1 MTTLNIILILV
12 IIALGVWVWSL
23 KKKVAQVEMEK
34 ETALALAE
42 TGVAGINEKRIQ
54 EKNARKE
61 KILEFLKTNG
71 KATNNEIEK
80 LLSVSDASVTSY
92 LDELEKES
100 KVRQI
105 GQAGS
110 GVYYELNG

>member
-1 MTTLNIILILV
+1 MTTSNIILILV
-12 IIALGVWVWSL
+12 IIALGGWVWNL
-23 KKKVAQVEMEK
+23 KKRVAQVEMEK
-34 ETALALAE
+34 ETALAE
-42 TGVAGINEKRIQ
+42 TGVAGINEKRTR
-54 EKNARKE
+54 EKNERKE
-61 KILEFLKTNG
+61 KILGFLKTNG

-80 LLSVSDASVTSY
+80 LLGVSDASVTSY
-92 LDELEKES
+92 LDELEKEA

>member
-1 MTTLNIILILV
+1 MTILNIILIIA
-12 IIALGVWVWSL
+12 IIGLGVWVWSL
-23 KKKVAQVEMEK
+23 KRKIAQVAMEK
-34 ETALALAE
+34 ETVLAE

-54 EKNARKE
+54 EKNVRKE

-80 LLSVSDASVTSY
+80 LLGVSDASVTSY

>member
-1 MTTLNIILILV
+1 MTTLNIILILA
-12 IIALGVWVWSL
+12 IIGLGIWVWTL
-23 KKKVAQVEMEK
+23 KRKVAQVEMEK
-34 ETALALAE
+34 ETALAE

-54 EKNARKE
+54 EKNERKE
-61 KILEFLKTNG
+61 KILAFLRTNG

-80 LLSVSDASVTSY
+80 LLGVSDASATSY
-92 LDELEKES
+92 LEELEKES

-105 GQAGS
+105 GEIGA